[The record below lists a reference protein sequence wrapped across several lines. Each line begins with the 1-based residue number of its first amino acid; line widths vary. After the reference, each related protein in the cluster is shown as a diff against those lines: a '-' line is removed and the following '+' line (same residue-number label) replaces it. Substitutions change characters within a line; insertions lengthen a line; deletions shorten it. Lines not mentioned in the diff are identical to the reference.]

1 VGTSPTH
8 PDDLGVDQDI
18 IIAFEPVA
26 ALPQLTWE
34 GVPYLGD
41 PEEDE

>member
-26 ALPQLTWE
+26 ALPPLTWQ